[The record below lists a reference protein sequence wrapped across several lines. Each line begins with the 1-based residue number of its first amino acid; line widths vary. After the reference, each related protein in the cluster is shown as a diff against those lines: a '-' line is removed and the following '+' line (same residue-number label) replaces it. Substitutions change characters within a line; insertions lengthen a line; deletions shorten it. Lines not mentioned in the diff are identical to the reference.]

1 MSSPPSPQVLI
12 PPERAKAA
20 REVAAA
26 LTSAGHVVLTTHVN
40 ADGDGVGSEIG
51 LWHMLRARGTSV
63 TIANPTRIPERFNFL
78 IPAGADASAHAV
90 REIERADIVASLD
103 IGDITRLGEL
113 ATVIRK
119 REPPFVCIDH
129 HVGPVKLPSGPCL
142 IAPEATATAELVFDL
157 AMVAGWPLTPESAQA
172 LYVGL
177 LTDTG
182 GFRFSNTTARALRV
196 AAALLEKGV
205 DPESIYAQVYAS
217 APEGRVRLLA
227 EVLQTLVVEPEV
239 GLAWV
244 SVPADALRRHEGTAD
259 DLDGIVEFPR
269 SIAGVKMALLFR
281 HIGSGRIK
289 ISFRSM
295 GEVDVAALAHQFG
308 GGGHHRAAGASV
320 TGSVAGG
327 EGPGVASARADGAAG
342 RPAAPPPPPTADDL
356 PALGKALAISSG
368 KGGVGKST
376 VSANLAA
383 ALAREG
389 YRVGLMDA
397 DIYGPNIP
405 RMFGLGEKPEVQGGK
420 IQPLEAH
427 GVKLMS
433 LGFIVERDAPAI
445 WRGPIIMKIIGQ
457 FVRDVAWGELD
468 YFLVDLP
475 PGTGDAQLSLT
486 QIVRLHGAV
495 IVTTPQEMAVG
506 DSLRGAK
513 MFERVGVGVVGVV
526 ENMSYFVCPHCHT
539 RSDVFLA
546 GGGGRLAAELG
557 VPLLG
562 QIPLQS
568 GMAEL
573 ADRGEPIVVSQP
585 G

>member
-1 MSSPPSPQVLI
+1 VSAADIKSRVAEALSGFTSPRHVRDLDVDDAGIVTLTFVLTRDDPGSLVRRVRKAIESVPGVTGVRMSVTDAPTPAGGGAPTRGPS
-12 PPERAKAA
+12 
-20 REVAAA
+20 AAA
-26 LTSAGHVVLTTHVN
+26 
-40 ADGDGVGSEIG
+40 
-51 LWHMLRARGTSV
+51 
-63 TIANPTRIPERFNFL
+63 
-78 IPAGADASAHAV
+78 
-90 REIERADIVASLD
+90 
-103 IGDITRLGEL
+103 
-113 ATVIRK
+113 
-119 REPPFVCIDH
+119 
-129 HVGPVKLPSGPCL
+129 
-142 IAPEATATAELVFDL
+142 
-157 AMVAGWPLTPESAQA
+157 
-172 LYVGL
+172 
-177 LTDTG
+177 
-182 GFRFSNTTARALRV
+182 
-196 AAALLEKGV
+196 
-205 DPESIYAQVYAS
+205 
-217 APEGRVRLLA
+217 
-227 EVLQTLVVEPEV
+227 
-239 GLAWV
+239 
-244 SVPADALRRHEGTAD
+244 
-259 DLDGIVEFPR
+259 
-269 SIAGVKMALLFR
+269 
-281 HIGSGRIK
+281 
-289 ISFRSM
+289 
-295 GEVDVAALAHQFG
+295 
-308 GGGHHRAAGASV
+308 
-320 TGSVAGG
+320 
-327 EGPGVASARADGAAG
+327 
-342 RPAAPPPPPTADDL
+342 AAPPPPPTADEM
-356 PALGKALAISSG
+356 PALGKVLAISSG

-405 RMFGLGEKPEVQGGK
+405 RMFGQSEKPEVQGGK

-513 MFERVGVGVVGVV
+513 MFERVGVGIVGIV

-539 RSDVFLA
+539 RSEVFLA

-562 QIPLQS
+562 QIPLQA

-585 G
+585 DSPAGVALRDLARSVVASAERLKPAVPVTAAPR